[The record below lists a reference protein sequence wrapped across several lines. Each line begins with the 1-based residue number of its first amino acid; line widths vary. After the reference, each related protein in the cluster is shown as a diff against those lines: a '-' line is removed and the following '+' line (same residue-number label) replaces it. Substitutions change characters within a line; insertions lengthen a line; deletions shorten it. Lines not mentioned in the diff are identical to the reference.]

1 MKFVKAFILVIA
13 VQFAHAQVNCITTA
27 DQLGPYFKW
36 GAPYISNDTLAP
48 GILDTT
54 RSLELTFY
62 VSYDCDTVNLD
73 TLPSTYTLQI
83 WHANDSGAYSNVDGN
98 PNNYHYR
105 GELEL
110 TGYSTTL
117 HTTLPGIYP
126 NRPAHIHIK
135 SYLTDA
141 HFTDTLVTQLYF
153 EGDSLIQFDGA
164 MNMPERWIRLDTVK
178 ENGFKGEF
186 AFGLAY
192 IVGMEEAAGP
202 VKRLYPNPSNGLVNV
217 EMRAA
222 GGVVI
227 TNISGQV
234 LYEDY
239 LPEGAQ
245 RIDLNYLPKGVYFMR
260 SEGVARRFV
269 LR

>member
-1 MKFVKAFILVIA
+1 
-13 VQFAHAQVNCITTA
+13 
-27 DQLGPYFKW
+27 
-36 GAPYISNDTLAP
+36 
-48 GILDTT
+48 
-54 RSLELTFY
+54 
-62 VSYDCDTVNLD
+62 
-73 TLPSTYTLQI
+73 
-83 WHANDSGAYSNVDGN
+83 
-98 PNNYHYR
+98 
-105 GELEL
+105 
-110 TGYSTTL
+110 
-117 HTTLPGIYP
+117 
-126 NRPAHIHIK
+126 
-135 SYLTDA
+135 
-141 HFTDTLVTQLYF
+141 
-153 EGDSLIQFDGA
+153 

-202 VKRLYPNPSNGLVNV
+202 VKRLYPNPSSGLVNV
-217 EMRAA
+217 AMRAA
-222 GGVVI
+222 GEVVI